1 MLLEVEKRIR
11 GGVCHYIS
19 RYIKANYKN
28 MKDYDENK
36 ELLYL
41 KYWLLVLNGWPMPQK
56 LQVNDF
62 KWVEYIFNFDERF
75 IKSYSKESDEGYFL
89 KLIFNSQKIY
99 IIFTMIYH
107 IYLKE

>member
-1 MLLEVEKRIR
+1 MLLEVEKGIR
-11 GGVCHYIS
+11 GGVCHYIN
-19 RYIKANYKN
+19 RYIKANCKN

-62 KWVEYIFNFDERF
+62 KWVEYISNFDERF